1 MSELHRHEKEVEVE
15 PPALQP
21 TSTEKKSSYTAW
33 NLTKFAASF
42 NRNEALINTCG
53 LVCCIL
59 AGAEESVNAILFAQ
73 STISLSLPPSRFS
86 ELVSKVGFW
95 ALMYLMLAIVQIVA
109 FCGQGTAFAIS
120 SEHMIRRVKD
130 LTFQKIIH
138 QDVEYF
144 DKTNTRP
151 GALIS
156 MLSNDTT
163 GICALSGATLGLLLI
178 VVTTLISAF
187 IIGCAFGWKL
197 ALVCSAT
204 VPIVLACGFL
214 SVSLLS
220 KFAEDTSEALLGAA
234 NQAVEAISEIKT
246 VAILTREMKVLDG
259 YKQSLNTLS
268 QKSLK
273 TNVFMSL
280 LYALCQSMT
289 YLCMALGFW
298 YGGTLLARGEY
309 SPLQFFVVFSSIIF
323 GAKSAGVVFSFT
335 DDISDALHAAERLK
349 DLFSSRPTIECQTSE
364 VSALSD
370 IKGDIQF
377 RDMVLKQPGTGHLVL
392 NHVNLHIN
400 PGEHVAI
407 VGPSGSGKSSIIAL
421 LERFYMADG
430 GEIFVDGHN
439 ISKLPLKEYRNFLAL
454 VSQDV
459 TLYEGTLIE
468 NIVLGVNGE
477 VSDEDV
483 TTACQISDLNDFISS
498 LPDGLSTHL
507 GTSGCMLSG
516 GQKQRV
522 SIARAVLRKPK
533 ILLLDEATSAL
544 DPSSETAVQ
553 KALDKAGAGRTTIT
567 VAHRLNTIR
576 GADKI
581 YFLENGNF
589 VEQGSHTGLMA
600 LKGRYFEFV
609 KLQEMHER

>member
-1 MSELHRHEKEVEVE
+1 
-15 PPALQP
+15 
-21 TSTEKKSSYTAW
+21 
-33 NLTKFAASF
+33 
-42 NRNEALINTCG
+42 
-53 LVCCIL
+53 
-59 AGAEESVNAILFAQ
+59 
-73 STISLSLPPSRFS
+73 
-86 ELVSKVGFW
+86 
-95 ALMYLMLAIVQIVA
+95 MLAIVQIIA
-109 FCGQGTAFAIS
+109 FCGQGTAFSIS
-120 SEHMIRRVKD
+120 SERMIRRVKD
-130 LTFQKIIH
+130 MTFQKIMH
-138 QDVEYF
+138 QDIEYF
-144 DKTNTRP
+144 DKAHIRP

-187 IIGCAFGWKL
+187 IIGCSFGWKL
-197 ALVCSAT
+197 ALICLAT
-204 VPIVLACGFL
+204 VPVVLACGFL

-220 KFAEDTSEALLGAA
+220 KFADETSEALLGAA

-246 VAILTREMKVLDG
+246 VAILTREMKVLDQ
-259 YKQSLNTLS
+259 YRQSLGILS
-268 QKSLK
+268 RKSLK
-273 TNVFMSL
+273 TNVYVSL
-280 LYALCQSMT
+280 LYALCQSLI

-323 GAKSAGVVFSFT
+323 GAKSAGVIFSFT
-335 DDISDALHAAERLK
+335 DDISNALHAAERLK
-349 DLFSSRPTIECQTSE
+349 GLFSSRPTIEGQTSE
-364 VSALSD
+364 VATLSD

-377 RDMVLKQPGTGHLVL
+377 RDVVLQQPGTDYLVL
-392 NHVNLHIN
+392 NHVNLHIK

-421 LERFYMADG
+421 LERFYITDG
-430 GEIFVDGHN
+430 GEIFVDGHD
-439 ISKLPLKEYRNFLAL
+439 ISKLPLKKYRNFLAL
-454 VSQDV
+454 VSQDI
-459 TLYEGTLIE
+459 TLYKGTLRE
-468 NIVLGVNGE
+468 NIVLGVDGE

-483 TTACQISDLNDFISS
+483 TTACQIADLNNFISS
-498 LPDGLSTHL
+498 LPDGVSTHL

-544 DPSSETAVQ
+544 DSSSETAVQ

-576 GADKI
+576 EADKI
-581 YFLENGNF
+581 YFLENGSF
-589 VEQGSHTGLMA
+589 VKQGSHAELMG
-600 LKGRYFEFV
+600 LKGRYFTFV
-609 KLQEMHER
+609 KLQEIHER